1 MAARAA
7 SLVQADFDRAVAA
20 LCKHGI
26 KPVIEFDLGRAVVTV
41 RGADN
46 DKSTS
51 ADWKAGAVD
60 HV

>member
-1 MAARAA
+1 MTARSA
-7 SLVQADFDRAVAA
+7 SLVQADYDRAVAA

-26 KPVIEFDLGRAVVTV
+26 KPIIEFDLGRALVTI
-41 RGADN
+41 RAADN

-51 ADWKAGAVD
+51 ADWKAGAAD